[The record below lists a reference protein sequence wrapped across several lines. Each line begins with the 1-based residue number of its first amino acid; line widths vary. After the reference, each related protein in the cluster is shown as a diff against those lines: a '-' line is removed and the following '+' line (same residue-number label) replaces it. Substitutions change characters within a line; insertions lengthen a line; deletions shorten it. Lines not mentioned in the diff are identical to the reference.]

1 MLFIKKHETLFF
13 KKEEI
18 TLPCEFIFVFFY
30 PVFHWL
36 DIVKKALPKVRG
48 SEKKIKNNF
57 FSIFISGYLGVLQV
71 NFGGKLHSTNANQ
84 TYNDVGHHKTWLR
97 ASVT

>member
-18 TLPCEFIFVFFY
+18 TLPREFIFVFLY

-36 DIVKKALPKVRG
+36 DIVKKVLPKVRG
-48 SEKKIKNNF
+48 SEKKDKKQFFFNF
-57 FSIFISGYLGVLQV
+57 YIWLLGCLTGQ
-71 NFGGKLHSTNANQ
+71 FRA
-84 TYNDVGHHKTWLR
+84 KTSLN
-97 ASVT
+97 